1 MSAILIGATFRIRGY
16 PSPTGR
22 QVSPRPREMAISPV
36 RIISTIPNGRTIS
49 SKASILSV
57 VPVISTMSDLRVT
70 STTLPRKISTAWST
84 SARWEPSAPTLNSA
98 SSRAT
103 VPSGSRSRI
112 LITLTSLCS
121 CLVTWSIGC
130 SAPSSVS
137 VMREMSSSSVGPT
150 DSVSMLNPRRAKS
163 PAMRVSTPGL
173 FSTRIDSVCLRPVCS
188 ATDASSSSRL
198 SSSFVPGS
206 PISAHHVPR
215 RRAGGDHGIDV
226 LLRRHADVD
235 EHRPLGGQR
244 RAHVVDQRRLVREA
258 QPGGPV
264 GLGQLDEVRIL
275 AHVDM
280 RVALVPEQLL
290 PLADHAEVAVVH
302 DEHLD
307 GDALLGARRE
317 LLHVHLHRAV
327 AGDAD
332 DGRVRAAHLRTHR
345 GRQAEAHRPQATRGD
360 PPARPLEVEV
370 LGRPHLVLADVGRDD
385 GVAAGGLVER
395 LDHPL
400 RA

>member
-22 QVSPRPREMAISPV
+22 QVSPRPREIAISPV

-130 SAPSSVS
+130 SAPSRVS
-137 VMREMSSSSVGPT
+137 VIREIDSSSVGPT
-150 DSVSMLNPRRAKS
+150 VSVSMLKPRRAKS
-163 PAMRVSTPGL
+163 PAIRVRTPGL
-173 FSTRIDSVCLRPVCS
+173 FSTRIDSVGLRPVRRP
-188 ATDASSSSRL
+188 TTASSSPRL
-198 SSSFVPGS
+198 SGPLVPGS
-206 PISAHHVPR
+206 PTLMHHPGSGGPR
-215 RRAGGDHGIDV
+215 LRARGPGPGCGRGPSSRHVARGLAGRDHRVHV
-226 LLRRHADVD
+226 LLARDAHVDDHRAIGRDRAAD
-235 EHRPLGGQR
+235 
-244 RAHVVDQRRLVREA
+244 VVDQRRLVGEA
-258 QPGGPV
+258 HAGAAV
-264 GLGQLDEVRIL
+264 RLGELDEVRPL
-275 AHVDM
+275 AHVDVA
-280 RVALVPEQLL
+280 VALVPEQLL
-290 PLADHAEVAVVH
+290 PLTDHAQVAVVD

-307 GDALLGARRE
+307 GDAVLGAGGELLG
-317 LLHVHLHRAV
+317 VHLDRTI

-332 DGRVRAAHLRTHR
+332 DRYGRAADR
-345 GRQAEAHRPQATRGD
+345 
-360 PPARPLEVEV
+360 V
-370 LGRPHLVLADVGRDD
+370 
-385 GVAAGGLVER
+385 
-395 LDHPL
+395 
-400 RA
+400 